1 MRKADFRAK
10 IKKIEIMNRVL
21 SDGWAQSIRVVLD
34 DIELTNENLM
44 ELRQFR
50 PDEPV
55 LVEIKPEQLSLLDY
69 QAATEPAPECQAHRQ
84 SERKGVESSY
94 RAGSQPAQSPVQ
106 TSPEKAGQKSRQKEE
121 AAEEAANGNKRDDTV
136 CLIEEDEEEELPL
149 EAVVKDLF

>member
-21 SDGWAQSIRVVLD
+21 SDGWAQSIRVILD

-69 QAATEPAPECQAHRQ
+69 HAAKKPAENL
-84 SERKGVESSY
+84 
-94 RAGSQPAQSPVQ
+94 
-106 TSPEKAGQKSRQKEE
+106 PEKTGQKSRQKEE
-121 AAEEAANGNKRDDTV
+121 TAVETVNGNKRDDAI
-136 CLIEEDEEEELPL
+136 CLIEENEEEELPP